1 MADFDFFP
9 TSKVSWEQDLEL
21 FLQEPGV
28 FSPTPPQQFQPA
40 GNDQV
45 RPLC

>member
-40 GNDQV
+40 GTDQV